1 MLRFV
6 YADGDR
12 RERQRLRE
20 ELNQRPGM
28 NLVGMARDG
37 QEAVQMAVQYHPD
50 VVLLTERLSVLD
62 GYQASAL
69 ISSVSPGVKV
79 ILIVE
84 EMDPETLRIAMRM
97 GVRDVVLRSVPIRVV
112 LDTAQEV
119 VDFSRIKDRP
129 EYQTALDPD
138 LFPWIIVVT
147 GAKGG
152 IGKTSVSVNL
162 AVELARSGAGATCL
176 VDLYTQFGDIGT
188 VLNITPPQTLVDLAQ
203 LTEVDMD
210 VIKAATVTHSSGLD
224 VVLGATSLQALDA
237 LSVQRVE
244 QVFSV
249 LRKRYRF
256 IVVDVP
262 NMLHAGTLHVL
273 ESAHVVLL
281 VCNLMDLTAVTDTA
295 RWVEAMENTIVQRE
309 RIRLVLN
316 RVARENHMTIDA
328 IEELIGLKSWAK
340 VPNDFALVSRSANN
354 GVPFV
359 TDSPNAPVSQVVR
372 QMAQAL
378 SKDLEQME
386 LDQPEIAPAKPRFS
400 LLRRPRP
407 APLSR

>member
-1 MLRFV
+1 VLRFI

-20 ELNQRPGM
+20 ELGNYPGM
-28 NLVGMARDG
+28 SLVGLARDG
-37 QEAVQMAVQYHPD
+37 QEAVQMSVQYHPD
-50 VVLLTERLSVLD
+50 VVILSENLTVLD
-62 GYQASAL
+62 GYQAAAL
-69 ISSVSPGVKV
+69 VSSVAPDVKV
-79 ILIVE
+79 LLLVDQL
-84 EMDPETLRIAMRM
+84 DPETLRIAMRM
-97 GVRDVVLRSVPIRVV
+97 GVRDVLLRSLPSRAI

-119 VDFSRIKDRP
+119 VEFSRIKERP
-129 EYQTALDPD
+129 EYQTALDPE

-152 IGKTSVSVNL
+152 IGKTSISVNL
-162 AVELARSGAGATCL
+162 AVELARTGHGATCL

-188 VLNITPPQTLVDLAQ
+188 VLNIAPPQTLVDLAKM
-203 LTEVDMD
+203 TEVDLD

-237 LSVQRVE
+237 LSVTRVE

-262 NMLHAGTLHVL
+262 NMLHAGTLQVL

-281 VCNLMDLTAVTDTA
+281 VCNLMDLTAVTDTC
-295 RWVEAMENTIVQRE
+295 RWVEAMENSIVQKE

-316 RVARENHMTIDA
+316 RVAKENHMSIDA
-328 IEELIGLKSWAK
+328 IEELIGLKAWAK
-340 VPNDFALVSRSANN
+340 VPNDFILVSRSANN
-354 GVPFV
+354 GTPFV
-359 TDSPNAPVSQVVR
+359 TDAPSAPVSQVIR

-378 SKDLEQME
+378 SKDLEHIETSTQE
-386 LDQPEIAPAKPRFS
+386 PEEKPKFGFFKRNGK
-400 LLRRPRP
+400 
-407 APLSR
+407 